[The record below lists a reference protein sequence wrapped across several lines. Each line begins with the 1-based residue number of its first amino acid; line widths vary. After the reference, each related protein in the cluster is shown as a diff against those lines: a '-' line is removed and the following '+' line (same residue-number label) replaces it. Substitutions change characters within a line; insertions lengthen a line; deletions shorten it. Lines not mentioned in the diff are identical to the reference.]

1 MSFTISNQL
10 NITLVDVKKISYKS
24 RVVFDCVQS
33 CYTVAYI
40 KEGEVVTTF
49 EGKEFVAKKGDVMI
63 HRPNKPFNVISKK
76 GGIHYLFNIDLKVME
91 EMDFFD
97 VFSIGKVVTIRN
109 PELYEKTFDELH
121 SIWLQEAADLRTVQS
136 SFLAF
141 SMLHEVVE
149 STKLG
154 GESDPKEPYITDRFN
169 NVLHYIENH
178 LGEVI
183 TREDLAQIYHLNSVY
198 FSRAFKEIYGLTPMK
213 MVRKLRLIHAKR
225 LLETTEQTVEVIAQT
240 CGFCDT
246 PHFTKVFRSAYKF
259 SPSTYRKSIKN
270 TKRPFIS
277 TLLN

>member
-1 MSFTISNQL
+1 MSFTISDQL
-10 NITLVDVKKISYKS
+10 NITLFDVKKIRYKS
-24 RVVFDCVQS
+24 RIVFDYVQS

-40 KEGEVVTTF
+40 KEGEVITTF

-63 HRPNKPFNVISKK
+63 HRPNKPFNVISKTE
-76 GGIHYLFNIDLKVME
+76 GIHYLFNIDLKVME
-91 EMDFFD
+91 EMDFFS
-97 VFSIGKVVTIRN
+97 VYSLGKVVTIRN

-121 SIWLQEAADLRTVQS
+121 SIWLQEAVDLRTVQS

-141 SMLHEVVE
+141 SMLHEIVE

-169 NVLHYIENH
+169 NVLHYIGNH

-183 TREDLAQIYHLNSVY
+183 TREDLAQICHLNPVY
-198 FSRAFKEIYGLTPMK
+198 FSRVFKEIYGLTPMK
-213 MVRKLRLIHAKR
+213 MVRKLRLIHAKH
-225 LLETTEQTVEVIAQT
+225 LLETTDQSIEVIAQA

-246 PHFTKVFRSAYKF
+246 SHFTKVFRSAFKS
-259 SPSTYRKSIKN
+259 SPSNHRKSIKS

-277 TLLN
+277 TLLV